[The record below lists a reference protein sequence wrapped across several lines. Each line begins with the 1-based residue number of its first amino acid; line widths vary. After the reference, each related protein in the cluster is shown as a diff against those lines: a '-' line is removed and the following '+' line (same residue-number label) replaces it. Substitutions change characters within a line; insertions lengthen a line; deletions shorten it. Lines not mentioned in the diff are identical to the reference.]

1 VPYTIILAL
10 AFAGLLSACADPM
23 PKLAD
28 GLPRSFG
35 PTSDFDKRLHEQFP
49 VGSNESQ
56 LTAELKRE
64 KFLFRDG
71 GDTVTRTE
79 VQHSG
84 DSRGS
89 AGRTS
94 SHGPLRDQER
104 ECRDG
109 QGVRDNAH
117 DVEMALRRERAE
129 VRGPVQIGV
138 DGRKDKVK

>member
-1 VPYTIILAL
+1 
-10 AFAGLLSACADPM
+10 M

-71 GDTVTRTE
+71 GDTGTAYRFAAIYDRHDFPCREVWTVLWSAESGRITAIAGGTAVTCVYRR
-79 VQHSG
+79 VVCAKPPPNYSG
-84 DSRGS
+84 GVFRK
-89 AGRTS
+89 S
-94 SHGPLRDQER
+94 SFLR
-104 ECRDG
+104 
-109 QGVRDNAH
+109 
-117 DVEMALRRERAE
+117 
-129 VRGPVQIGV
+129 
-138 DGRKDKVK
+138 